1 MLNIIREIKYILN
14 KPDEAIDARGR
25 GRKTIREKRRQDRQ
39 DRQKKL
45 LRDRPKTGTPDEKSG
60 HTQGSKRGQPV
71 GTKRKGRLPA
81 KLIRNKAGKLQTV
94 YYRPDKKTRS
104 KYIDPSAETIGGLI
118 DQYAESFK
126 RMLTYDHTA
135 NSGYS

>member
-1 MLNIIREIKYILN
+1 MLNIIREVKYILN
-14 KPDEAIDARGR
+14 NPDEAVDARGR
-25 GRKTIREKRRQDRQ
+25 GRTTVREKRRQDRQ
-39 DRQKKL
+39 DRQKKN
-45 LRDRPKTGTPDEKSG
+45 LRKRPKTGAEVKTG
-60 HTQGSKRGQPV
+60 HKQGSKRGQPV

-81 KLIRNKAGKLQTV
+81 KLIRNKAGRLQTV

-104 KYIDPSAETIGGLI
+104 KYIDPAAETIGGLI
-118 DQYAESFK
+118 DQYANSFK